1 MESLQTAIVTRRG
14 GRGRCD
20 LSRCCPCLP
29 SSWTKIQDWLHLVLV
44 VGVLASLACLVQL
57 VYELGFGERCR
68 SPLCFKQ
75 WVAAVVV
82 LPTTLY
88 FFKTI
93 GSYDEQLQEKK
104 QRHEQEVQRLI
115 ANINEQVAEM
125 NDLCKKVTENANDFA
140 TGRFNDKSHA
150 FKTFLQTVKA
160 HYADLYIEEEMLEQL
175 RRLVIAWFRE
185 FAGTLINPRDS
196 PLLTGAE
203 RELSRCTTVQAV
215 CDAAMKRLEVK
226 VVAPRFQMPADTP
239 ILPGR
244 RSIEDGGSP
253 AATRG
258 AEQQARRLCGVS
270 WLRLGGWQ
278 GCRRDRSPTSNGMP
292 YTWYC
297 GCGKLTI
304 LSRQHANLLCAFF
317 ADIFLILFQLWSD
330 RWTSLVLVSINE
342 VCVVSMLACFEQIN
356 EIAQLEQQIHIFEQ
370 RSREVEKRRD
380 KYRNNWEKVQQLHDM
395 WLYRTLPS
403 LTIMGKVHTQL
414 AFQDMDRRRA
424 LAGGKAGADPRP
436 DFMRH
441 ANECLDC
448 LQQKLGPLEDWRNAK
463 DPLADGWKESVGRQL
478 RDCESEDLE
487 KVLSKLPVIT
497 TDLRCLDAPPP
508 SVSPTGSFSSSSGIS
523 RP

>member
-57 VYELGFGERCR
+57 VYELGFGEPCR

-75 WVAAVVV
+75 WVSALVV
-82 LPTTLY
+82 LPTTIY
-88 FFKTI
+88 FIKTI
-93 GSYDEQLQEKK
+93 GSYDEELREKK
-104 QRHEQEVQRLI
+104 RRHEQEVERLI
-115 ANINEQVAEM
+115 GNINEQVAEM
-125 NDLCKKVTENANDFA
+125 NDLCRKVTENANDFA
-140 TGRFNDKSHA
+140 TGRFNDKCEA
-150 FKTFLQTVKA
+150 FKRFLLSVRE
-160 HYADLYIEEEMLEQL
+160 HNADLYVQEEMLQEL
-175 RRLVIAWFRE
+175 RRFVTAWFRV
-185 FAGTLINPRDS
+185 FAGTLINPSDN

-203 RELSRCTTVQAV
+203 RELNRCTSVQAI
-215 CDAAMKRLEVK
+215 CDAAMKRLEGNS
-226 VVAPRFQMPADTP
+226 VAFKFQMPADSP
-239 ILPGR
+239 VIPAR
-244 RSIEDGGSP
+244 RSLEDG
-253 AATRG
+253 AAG
-258 AEQQARRLCGVS
+258 AEAQTRPLCGVS
-270 WLRLGGWQ
+270 WVRLGGRH
-278 GCRRDRSPTSNGMP
+278 GCRRERGATPSGLPCTFA
-292 YTWYC
+292 C

-304 LSRQHANLLCAFF
+304 LSRSHANLLIASVL
-317 ADIFLILFQLWSD
+317 DILLVLFELFNDRWSSLIL
-330 RWTSLVLVSINE
+330 VIINE
-342 VCVVSMLACFEQIN
+342 ACVVCMLACFEQIN
-356 EIAQLEQQIHIFEQ
+356 EIAQLQQQIHVFEE
-370 RSREVEKRRD
+370 RSREVGKRRD
-380 KYRNNWEKVQQLHDM
+380 EARNSWEKVQQLHDM